1 MAKEFEAFIKSIEEV
16 ASEYKIEFEVLN
28 NYIFFYRNHYVN

>member
-16 ASEYKIEFEVLN
+16 AVEYKIEFEVY
-28 NYIFFYRNHYVN
+28 NYLYNRNHYAN